1 MTDTAPAEKRP
12 RNGCPY
18 CGEPLKIGFGD
29 FLPTKGR
36 SGPVRL
42 RCSECR
48 GTSRLATSSQI
59 AAVVGLIVG
68 LLAGA
73 IAGARVGAIA
83 ESEQSTLIVLALA
96 GACAFLLSFVSGYA
110 FLRLEPEGEPPSR
123 AAKRERAKRS
133 RRKKR

>member
-1 MTDTAPAEKRP
+1 MTDAGSGEKRP

-18 CGEPLKIGFGD
+18 CGEPLKVGFGD

-42 RCSECR
+42 TCPACR
-48 GTSRLATSSQI
+48 GTARLASSSQI

-73 IAGARVGAIA
+73 IAGARVGATT
-83 ESEQSTLIVLALA
+83 ESEQSTLLVLALA
-96 GACAFLLSFVSGYA
+96 GASAFLLSFVSGYA
-110 FLRLEPEGEPPSR
+110 FLRLDPEGEPPSAVAR
-123 AAKRERAKRS
+123 RERAKRAR
-133 RRKKR
+133 RRKK

>member
-1 MTDTAPAEKRP
+1 MTDSAPAEKRP

-42 RCSECR
+42 TCPECR
-48 GTSRLATSSQI
+48 GKSRLASSSQI

-68 LLAGA
+68 LLGGA
-73 IAGARVGAIA
+73 IAGARVGAT
-83 ESEQSTLIVLALA
+83 ESQQATLLVLALA
-96 GACAFLLSFVSGYA
+96 GAFAFLLSFVSGYA
-110 FLRLEPEGEPPSR
+110 FLRLEPEGEPP
-123 AAKRERAKRS
+123 AAGAKRERAKRS
-133 RRKKR
+133 RRRKK